1 MTKKS
6 LFLAIDIQVGCACK
20 ELLIQDIALCPCKPE
35 RERERK
41 RDTMKDIEVN
51 ELM

>member
-20 ELLIQDIALCPCKPE
+20 ELLIQDIALCPCRPEE
-35 RERERK
+35 REREKKERYY
-41 RDTMKDIEVN
+41 EGY
-51 ELM
+51 